1 MGKAKRIKEVRNTP
15 VNDMGFPINLSGSEE
30 DNIKSLISQTLKMMP
45 TGLDFMPTPIDMYF
59 LHEEGT
65 NRWMTLFTLG
75 DPANEVKADMRA
87 ETILTRRDM
96 EAIVASGQE
105 PLWEWLRNVSVQIC
119 IEAVLK
125 GKELPNR
132 IGIQLAGAMRA
143 HDIDR
148 DREFQDQVMT
158 IAQQQAMQRVMGR
171 ELSE

>member
-1 MGKAKRIKEVRNTP
+1 
-15 VNDMGFPINLSGSEE
+15 
-30 DNIKSLISQTLKMMP
+30 MMP
-45 TGLDFMPTPIDMYF
+45 NGLDFMPTPIDMYF

-75 DPANEVKADMRA
+75 DPSSDAKADMRA

-158 IAQQQAMQRVMGR
+158 IAQQQAMQRVMGQ